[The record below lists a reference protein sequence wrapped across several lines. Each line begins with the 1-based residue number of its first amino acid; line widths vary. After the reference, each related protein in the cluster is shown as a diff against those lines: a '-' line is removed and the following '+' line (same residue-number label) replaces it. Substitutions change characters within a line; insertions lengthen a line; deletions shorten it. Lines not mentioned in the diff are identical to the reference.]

1 MSKPTFAYHIEIVPT
16 IVGTG
21 EGRYEVVEP
30 KMMQKVYGH
39 KLDYKQMGDTLFLQI
54 KNTNGDI
61 LYSAPAHTIKYVWTP
76 TEESSGEL
84 VQLRKVDNG
93 V

>member
-1 MSKPTFAYHIEIVPT
+1 MSKAATRAYLVEIVPT

-30 KMMQKVYGH
+30 KMMHTVHGH
-39 KLDYKQMGDTLFLQI
+39 KLDYKQLGDTLFLQI
-54 KNTNGDI
+54 KNNDGDI

-76 TEESSGEL
+76 TTAMIAPVMSIVKGE
-84 VQLRKVDNG
+84 
-93 V
+93 